1 MSRPRIPYA
10 DLSPAHVWRRGVST
24 VGRHLLDPVVAA
36 RFTIGR
42 QDKVATAGSCFA
54 QHIARKLQAAGF
66 NYFIAERLRGAT
78 PEQARARGY
87 GVFSARF
94 GNLYTVRQLLQLFE
108 RAHGSFAPAEDH
120 WLRPDGRY
128 ADPYRPNVEDGGFAT
143 LDALQADRASHL
155 AAVREMFRE
164 ADVFVFTLGLT
175 EGWRSRQDGAVFPLA
190 PGVTAGEYDPG
201 RHEFVNFDVAETVA
215 DLRAFLALLRGVN
228 PRVRVLLTVSPV
240 PLIATYEDRHVL
252 TATTYSKAVLRVA
265 AESIVRE
272 FDWVDYFP
280 SFEIITGSFNA
291 GMYYQPDAREVTEA
305 GVAHVMRCFARH
317 YLSGSE
323 PAGTGSGVPLRGAV
337 EEADAGEIVCVEEAI
352 DQVRE

>member
-1 MSRPRIPYA
+1 MSHPRNPYA
-10 DLSPAHVWRRGVST
+10 DLSPAHFWRRAVST
-24 VGRHLLDPVVAA
+24 VERHLLDPVVAA

-94 GNLYTVRQLLQLFE
+94 GNLYTVRQLLQLFQ
-108 RAHGSFAPAEDH
+108 RAHGDWMPAEDH
-120 WLRPDGRY
+120 WIRPDGHY
-128 ADPYRPNVEDGGFAT
+128 ADPYRPNVEEGGFTT
-143 LDALQADRASHL
+143 LDALHADRASHL
-155 AAVREMFRE
+155 AAVREMFGQ
-164 ADVFVFTLGLT
+164 ANVFVFTLGLT

-190 PGVTAGEYDPG
+190 PGVTAGGYDPG

-215 DLRAFLALLRGVN
+215 DLRAFLGLLRAVN

-240 PLIATYEDRHVL
+240 PLIATFEDRHVL
-252 TATTYSKAVLRVA
+252 TATTYSKSVLRVA
-265 AESIVRE
+265 AEGVVRE

-317 YLSGSE
+317 YLAGSQ
-323 PAGTGSGVPLRGAV
+323 PAGAATGMPLPAAL
-337 EEADAGEIVCVEEAI
+337 EDADAGEIICDEEAI
-352 DQVRE
+352 DQIRE